1 MLSYDKLKN
10 KPREFLA
17 VTGLTLAEF
26 ECLLPAFQ
34 TAYERKYPPD
44 LTYEGKARQ
53 RGAGGGAKG
62 ALPRLTLQEHLA
74 DNVTCAIV
82 RRLTLEGHKEFATSI
97 KSGQEPKRDNVR
109 KPLDLSRPSLHWSLL

>member
-34 TAYERKYPPD
+34 AAYERQYPPD

-53 RGAGGGAKG
+53 RRAGGGAKG
-62 ALPRLTLQEHLA
+62 TL
-74 DNVTCAIV
+74 
-82 RRLTLEGHKEFATSI
+82 
-97 KSGQEPKRDNVR
+97 
-109 KPLDLSRPSLHWSLL
+109 PSLAQ